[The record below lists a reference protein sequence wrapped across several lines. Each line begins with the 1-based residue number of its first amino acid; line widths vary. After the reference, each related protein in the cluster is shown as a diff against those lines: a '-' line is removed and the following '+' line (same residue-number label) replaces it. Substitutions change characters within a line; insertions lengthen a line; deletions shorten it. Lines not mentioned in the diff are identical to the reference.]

1 MLPIRLISRICYD
14 HVAFSRLF
22 AAFSTHAMNTQCYQ
36 GALNNGCS
44 DNNGKIVGVI
54 HEMWVI
60 DGESHSA
67 FQSGNRELLIARGDD
82 LQERKKLLVKDAD
95 AIIVLPGGP
104 GTWDEL
110 MEMAC
115 AKNLGL
121 MDLPIVCVNVDGYY
135 DSLGQ
140 MFHRGNQDGLIK
152 LMPHEIFRFESTSVA
167 AIKFIELDIFLKQR
181 RAKQVCRKRPILQSQ
196 ASMIGDAM
204 GYLSNLMT
212 KGGQLQTTHSFSVG
226 DNTVSS
232 LENDGNSRKV
242 SRKFSLEPSFASSLF
257 TFAAGVLAGLGIAM
271 KTSSRKT

>member
-1 MLPIRLISRICYD
+1 
-14 HVAFSRLF
+14 
-22 AAFSTHAMNTQCYQ
+22 
-36 GALNNGCS
+36 
-44 DNNGKIVGVI
+44 
-54 HEMWVI
+54 MWVI

-95 AIIVLPGGP
+95 ALIVLPGGP

-152 LMPHEIFRFESTSVA
+152 LMPHEIFRFESTSIA
-167 AIKFIELDIFLKQR
+167 AVKFIELETFSKKR
-181 RAKQVCRKRPILQSQ
+181 RAKLVHRKRPILQSQ

-226 DNTVSS
+226 DDTDSS
-232 LENDGNSRKV
+232 SENGNSRKV
-242 SRKFSLEPSFASSLF
+242 PRKFSLGPSFLSSLF
-257 TFAAGVLAGLGIAM
+257 TFTAGVFAGLGIAM
-271 KTSSRKT
+271 KMSSRKRN